1 MDVFPVRALPLIV
14 CTLFKH
20 NTKHSSPTESIISV
34 FVSVYEI
41 LSATMSWIK
50 CNGLLKTFKKH
61 TLLCTISFKGKDYVN
76 DYGQVQVTGD
86 SRSAVLIPV
95 TTFSDNLLDRMLQ
108 TSLEILKTRSLQNDS
123 YQQKNAKKNS
133 MQRNR
138 NTKKKKTAVSYLR
151 LFVTLLT

>member
-1 MDVFPVRALPLIV
+1 M
-14 CTLFKH
+14 
-20 NTKHSSPTESIISV
+20 
-34 FVSVYEI
+34 
-41 LSATMSWIK
+41 
-50 CNGLLKTFKKH
+50 
-61 TLLCTISFKGKDYVN
+61 N